1 MQQRVLG
8 VAIAVKDLASSRFAL
23 AVECFAALWVSVHA
37 IAVLK
42 GLQGPVD

>member
-1 MQQRVLG
+1 MQQRVLV
-8 VAIAVKDLASSRFAL
+8 VAIAAKDLASSGLAL
-23 AVECFAALWVSVHA
+23 AVQSFAALEVSVHA

>member
-8 VAIAVKDLASSRFAL
+8 VAIAVKDPASSGLAL
-23 AVECFAALWVSVHA
+23 AVQPFAALEVSVQA

-42 GLQGPVD
+42 GLQGTVD